1 MEYVEEVNDE
11 KYVLLEFPN
20 ENGNVAVGYLAWLN
34 RKEDDIQNI
43 IKNREN
49 VVTRCCYRTNSA
61 KNCTIG
67 PVTTKLKK
75 KLQNCEWTVHVV
87 YIIGFGGL
95 CSIHICKQKI

>member
-11 KYVLLEFPN
+11 KCVLMEFPN
-20 ENGNVAVGYLAWLN
+20 ENGNVAVGYLAWLS

-49 VVTRCCYRTNSA
+49 VVTRWP

-75 KLQNCEWTVHVV
+75 KLQNCEWTAHVV